1 MGFSRQEY
9 WSGLPFPTPG
19 FLPHPGSES
28 ASPAWQVDSLP
39 LSHLGSALTLDSYSK
54 NCIANRVSVCVM
66 ASDLLS
72 SFMFLYWA
80 QTVVSLP
87 LRRASLVAQMVKN
100 LLAMK
105 ETRVRS
111 LGWDDPLEKGMAT
124 HSSILFFKTLIYF
137 NWGLIYNTVV
147 AFAIHQHESAM
158 GIHVSPHPAM
168 PPTSLPIPPL
178 RVVPE
183 HQL

>member
-1 MGFSRQEY
+1 MSDPKDCSLPGSSRFPRRVY
-9 WSGLPFPTPG
+9 WNGLPF
-19 FLPHPGSES
+19 LPPRDLPDIGIES

-39 LSHLGSALTLDSYSK
+39 LSHLGSALTLDSYSQ
-54 NCIANRVSVCVM
+54 NCIANRVSMCVM

-105 ETRVRS
+105 ETRVLS

-124 HSSILFFKTLIYF
+124 HSSILFFF
-137 NWGLIYNTVV
+137 
-147 AFAIHQHESAM
+147 
-158 GIHVSPHPAM
+158 
-168 PPTSLPIPPL
+168 
-178 RVVPE
+178 
-183 HQL
+183 

>member
-1 MGFSRQEY
+1 MLSKMLFLVTKLCPTLCNSIYCSPPSPLSMGFPRQEY
-9 WSGLPFPTPG
+9 PNGLPFPSSGDLPDPG
-19 FLPHPGSES
+19 IES

-100 LLAMK
+100 L
-105 ETRVRS
+105 
-111 LGWDDPLEKGMAT
+111 
-124 HSSILFFKTLIYF
+124 
-137 NWGLIYNTVV
+137 
-147 AFAIHQHESAM
+147 
-158 GIHVSPHPAM
+158 PAVQEAR
-168 PPTSLPIPPL
+168 L
-178 RVVPE
+178 
-183 HQL
+183 